1 MTRFV
6 PSRPMSSIRHLL
18 DRNRAWASR
27 ITAEH
32 PGFFQ
37 ELAAQQAPRYL
48 WIGCADSRVPANE
61 IVDLAPGEL
70 FVHRNVANVVVHT
83 DFNCLS
89 VLQFAVDVLRVEH
102 VMVVGHYKCGGIR
115 AALEETSHGLID
127 NWLRHVQDVAL
138 RHKPLLDRR
147 DDPDW
152 RVDRLCELNV
162 VEQVVHV
169 ARTTIVEEAWRRG
182 QPLALHGFVYGLAD
196 GILRDLGIDAAST
209 AELRSH
215 YAPAIARC
223 AGNG

>member
-1 MTRFV
+1 
-6 PSRPMSSIRHLL
+6 
-18 DRNRAWASR
+18 
-27 ITAEH
+27 
-32 PGFFQ
+32 
-37 ELAAQQAPRYL
+37 
-48 WIGCADSRVPANE
+48 
-61 IVDLAPGEL
+61 
-70 FVHRNVANVVVHT
+70 
-83 DFNCLS
+83 
-89 VLQFAVDVLRVEH
+89 VLKVEH
-102 VMVVGHYKCGGIR
+102 VIVVGHYRCGGIR

-182 QPLALHGFVYGLAD
+182 QPLALHGFVYGLSD
-196 GILRDLGIDAAST
+196 GILRDLGIEAAST
-209 AELRSH
+209 AELRAR